1 MRVTR
6 ASRNDD
12 KNPHKPKPNVNGDVS
27 EQLVRLRGDVSV
39 IKQALAH
46 ISQVSDNI
54 LAIVTSVRRK
64 ETEMAGQLDDITAQ
78 VHSNSDAIDSAKAL
92 IQALAD
98 RIANNVNDP
107 TALQA
112 LVDELRQKD
121 QELADAVA
129 ANTPAAQP

>member
-1 MRVTR
+1 MGR

-12 KNPHKPKPNVNGDVS
+12 KNNPKPIDSDVS

-46 ISQVSDNI
+46 LSQVSDNI
-54 LAIVTSVRRK
+54 LATVTSSRRK
-64 ETEMAGQLDDITAQ
+64 EGEMAGQLDDITAA
-78 VHSNSDAIDSAKAL
+78 VHSNSDAIDSAKTL
-92 IQALAD
+92 IQSLAD
-98 RIANNVNDP
+98 KIANNVNDP

-121 QELADAVA
+121 NELAAAVT
-129 ANTPAAQP
+129 ANTQP